1 MVNARLKW
9 HGKDKH
15 QSIMKNNLNQ
25 LGHHVPLSLLQ
36 SHPKT
41 WQTDRLRKSKLR
53 LYVIHKNQI
62 LISYK
67 KTVFSKGKTGMS
79 LFLVYFLSLPSLIV
93 FNLNPTPG
101 SRSLTDPSERSC
113 RPATGSAPSGHG
125 RRIQP
130 PWRRIPRTTDVG
142 EASHWPQQLGPPF
155 RHRLSF

>member
-41 WQTDRLRKSKLR
+41 RQTDRLRKSKLR

-62 LISYK
+62 LIL
-67 KTVFSKGKTGMS
+67 TNS
-79 LFLVYFLSLPSLIV
+79 LLKRKNRHVSLSGLLSLS
-93 FNLNPTPG
+93 
-101 SRSLTDPSERSC
+101 
-113 RPATGSAPSGHG
+113 
-125 RRIQP
+125 
-130 PWRRIPRTTDVG
+130 
-142 EASHWPQQLGPPF
+142 PF
-155 RHRLSF
+155 TYRF